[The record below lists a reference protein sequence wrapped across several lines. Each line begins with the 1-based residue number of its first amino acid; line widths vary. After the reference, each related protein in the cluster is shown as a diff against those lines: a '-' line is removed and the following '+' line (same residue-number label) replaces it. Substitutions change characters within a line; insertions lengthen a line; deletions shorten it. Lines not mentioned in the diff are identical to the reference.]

1 MRDEKDTKERLDDFS
16 DYMRQRL
23 EGHRLPIEDCCW
35 EEVEARMKRKPLPE
49 GWWWAGSLVAA
60 AILVLVVWLLPVP
73 EEMPIKET
81 ILSEKR
87 MGDKDGKIARPAETV
102 RPAEKTGILVE
113 KTIRARQLTA
123 RATVFDPVLLE
134 SVRDVMIEDNP
145 DVEIAVVPVTV
156 KKSGATVVTPEGYQ
170 KYKTEKPDVEK
181 AKRKDR
187 KQGKWQLAASV
198 GAGGYAAR
206 PLGGNSDDFFADEQ
220 PPSNDP
226 NDPNKPN
233 DPNGGGTNNGGDDDK
248 KEEKG
253 NPVSGSAPSL
263 LRSSSLRSLTDDF
276 SAFDHSFES
285 YPEVS
290 YSLPISFGF
299 TVRKR
304 LNDRIGVESGLIYTY
319 LSTRFRQTGRY
330 NTEVRSNL
338 HYLGI
343 PLNLI
348 VNLWDH
354 PRWNIYFSA
363 GMMVEKGIQAV
374 YNQRKTSVDQMD
386 NRTVKE
392 GIRGLQWSANASV
405 GAAYRVYRDWSLYL
419 EPRFSYYFDSD
430 QPVSIRTDKPLG
442 FGLNAGVR
450 FEF

>member
-1 MRDEKDTKERLDDFS
+1 MRDKKDTKEKLDDFS

-23 EGHRLPIEDCCW
+23 EGHRLPVEDRCW
-35 EEVEARMKRKPLPE
+35 QEVEARMKRKPLPG

-60 AILVLVVWLLPVP
+60 AILALVVWLLPIP
-73 EEMPIKET
+73 QEMPMEET

-87 MGDKDGKIARPAETV
+87 MADKDAKDALPSETIH
-102 RPAEKTGILVE
+102 PVE
-113 KTIRARQLTA
+113 KTDVLAGEVVPARQLTA
-123 RATVFDPVLLE
+123 RATVLDPLLLE
-134 SVRDVMIEDNP
+134 NVPDVMIEENP
-145 DVEIAVVPVTV
+145 DVEISVVPVTV
-156 KKSGATVVTPEGYQ
+156 KKSGATVATPEGYQ
-170 KYKTEKPDVEK
+170 KYKMEKPDAGKV
-181 AKRKDR
+181 KRKDH

-206 PLGGNSDDFFADEQ
+206 PLGGTSDDFYADGQ
-220 PPSNDP
+220 PPSND
-226 NDPNKPN
+226 PN
-233 DPNGGGTNNGGDDDK
+233 DPNGGGTNNGDDDK
-248 KEEKG
+248 KDENG

-263 LRSSSLRSLTDDF
+263 LRSSSLRSLTDDLPG
-276 SAFDHSFES
+276 FDHSFES

-290 YSLPISFGF
+290 YSMPISFGF

-304 LNDRIGVESGLIYTY
+304 LNERIGVESGLTYTY

-330 NTEVRSNL
+330 STEVRSNL

-363 GMMVEKGIQAV
+363 GVMMEKGIQAV
-374 YNQRKTSVDQMD
+374 YNQRKTSMDLVD
-386 NRTVKE
+386 NRTIKE
-392 GIRGLQWSANASV
+392 GIRGLQWSANVSV

-442 FGLNAGVR
+442 FGLNAGIR